1 MRPEDLATS
10 ADVSRARTQTRG
22 SADRP
27 LESEELFGESKEV
40 FIRHRDELYRL
51 TITRNNKL
59 ILQK

>member
-1 MRPEDLATS
+1 MRPEDVAAS
-10 ADVSRARTQTRG
+10 AEVSGARG

-27 LESEELFGESKEV
+27 LESEDLFRESKEV
-40 FIRHRDELYRL
+40 FIRHREELYRL